1 MFFLWVGLVRC
12 CAMGQACWHP
22 AALLPVLA
30 GACVA
35 NVLGPC
41 AALRQRTV
49 GFYPSYRRNQGGKV
63 FCPFP
68 LPQIFHS
75 ILQKMA
81 ATLVLS
87 PLCIVPFRYFSWAWP
102 PGELFSVRRHI
113 LQAVC
118 GVPNALLTFGKE
130 NGLSGKGGSSAGW
143 VRPTLFV

>member
-1 MFFLWVGLVRC
+1 MPRTWAIFSGKLSSSSRAWARCSGERDVSRYRSLIRKGASFCFFCGSAWYAAVPWDKPAQGP
-12 CAMGQACWHP
+12 WHP

-75 ILQKMA
+75 ILQKMYGSNTCFVTFVHCA
-81 ATLVLS
+81 LSVFLVGVAT
-87 PLCIVPFRYFSWAWP
+87 R
-102 PGELFSVRRHI
+102 
-113 LQAVC
+113 
-118 GVPNALLTFGKE
+118 
-130 NGLSGKGGSSAGW
+130 
-143 VRPTLFV
+143 